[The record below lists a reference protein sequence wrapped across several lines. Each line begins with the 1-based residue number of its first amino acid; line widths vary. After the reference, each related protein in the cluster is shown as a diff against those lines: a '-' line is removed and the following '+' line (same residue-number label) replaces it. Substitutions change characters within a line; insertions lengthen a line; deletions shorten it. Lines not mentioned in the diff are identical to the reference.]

1 MRLVGAGKEG
11 RLFACEMEGQGR
23 GSVSP
28 LRTRRRNRALG
39 LSKTTLRSRVHV
51 QTVGLNAATKKDR
64 HRAGREVCLLTFLF
78 IGRNRALGLSKTTLR
93 SRVHVQTVG
102 LNAATKKDRHR
113 AGTEVCLST
122 FLFLGL

>member
-1 MRLVGAGKEG
+1 MPLIQWTTVRLVVSEKDW
-11 RLFACEMEGQGR
+11 RRHDSEMEPQGR

-64 HRAGREVCLLTFLF
+64 HRGPGGEVCLLTFLF
-78 IGRNRALGLSKTTLR
+78 IGPASGAGRGRLTL
-93 SRVHVQTVG
+93 
-102 LNAATKKDRHR
+102 A
-113 AGTEVCLST
+113 
-122 FLFLGL
+122 

>member
-1 MRLVGAGKEG
+1 
-11 RLFACEMEGQGR
+11 MEPQGR

-78 IGRNRALGLSKTTLR
+78 IGLVRLRRLPGLENLNYLGIQRNTRKLNPRDNKLTKASIILKPFIR
-93 SRVHVQTVG
+93 S
-102 LNAATKKDRHR
+102 
-113 AGTEVCLST
+113 
-122 FLFLGL
+122 